1 MCICVIEVYQYAR
14 LFFVKKAIR
23 RSVHVAFFFHRISFQ
38 KLEREREKILRKNK
52 LKMQQ
57 FQSTRGSRV
66 SEQHVSRLKDRLNED
81 FREAG

>member
-57 FQSTRGSRV
+57 IPKHTRITRKRATRKPS
-66 SEQHVSRLKDRLNED
+66 
-81 FREAG
+81 